1 VVEMRYEGSRVET
14 GIESIKITQ
23 LDFAYQ
29 GTPHCLEFEWIY
41 KESKRPKIIDH
52 QT

>member
-41 KESKRPKIIDH
+41 KELTENNRPSDVD
-52 QT
+52 